1 MLRAEQ
7 QKLIEKNDT
16 LAEKQRQIRDDESL
30 SIEDRK
36 KANDKL
42 GKILEKQGADMKKL
56 AKIQQDKAQAD
67 FDLNKNDEN
76 RIALINAKSNSLA
89 VEAQVTG
96 FVSEQKVNAIALQK
110 EEIELTE
117 SQKEAAT
124 TLAFEKKRFAAEQ
137 ITDDQLRI
145 STLIAINEE
154 ERLAEVKRL
163 EEKRDNFKQGTQA
176 YVDAQIELNA
186 RKAEFAQTD
195 ADLRLQEKTR
205 KALELQ
211 EDIDNDSLSFDERRN
226 RLRAQRRAI
235 LFDLSISENKKKEM
249 LDANSKA
256 IKKIDTAEV
265 EHKERG
271 FAQVANAMS
280 AFSDIAGKETSA
292 GKALAVAG
300 ALINTYL
307 GATQVLRDE
316 TLPTF
321 GKIAGVAAVLA
332 SGFKSIKQIT
342 STKVPGGG
350 GGGSTPNVSPTS
362 QTNTLGSL
370 RNSGSG
376 PVAQTQSVSDLSANN
391 ASRLGVNSSISDNA
405 TASALRNNQSRGG
418 GSRVA
423 FYEGTYQEFRRGIDF
438 RDGHSTIGG

>member
-1 MLRAEQ
+1 M
-7 QKLIEKNDT
+7 IEKNDT

-42 GKILEKQGADMKKL
+42 GEILEKQGADMKKL

-195 ADLRLQEKTR
+195 ADLRLQEKER
-205 KALELQ
+205 KALQLQ
-211 EDIDNDSLSFDERRN
+211 EDIDNDSLSFD
-226 RLRAQRRAI
+226 ARRA
-235 LFDLSISENKKKEM
+235 LLSQQEKMLKNDKSISEAELTKM
-249 LDANSKA
+249 LEANSDARKA
-256 IKKIDTAEV
+256 IDRAEV
-265 EHKERG
+265 EQKERG

-280 AFSDIAGKETSA
+280 AFSDIAGKETGA
-292 GKALAVAG
+292 GKALASCG
-300 ALINTYL
+300 RFNKHLFRSY
-307 GATQVLRDE
+307 
-316 TLPTF
+316 
-321 GKIAGVAAVLA
+321 
-332 SGFKSIKQIT
+332 SGIK
-342 STKVPGGG
+342 
-350 GGGSTPNVSPTS
+350 
-362 QTNTLGSL
+362 
-370 RNSGSG
+370 R
-376 PVAQTQSVSDLSANN
+376 
-391 ASRLGVNSSISDNA
+391 
-405 TASALRNNQSRGG
+405 
-418 GSRVA
+418 
-423 FYEGTYQEFRRGIDF
+423 
-438 RDGHSTIGG
+438 